1 MGSDCVV
8 GRGLVSG
15 DFEAVISVVDKI
27 IFGSAGGWTGG
38 ADDDGGGTGIVGDG
52 GASVSFGFA
61 RDFRGFGGA
70 GSFGVADAFFASFAS
85 LAFASLSSSTCLC
98 SAEIVI

>member
-1 MGSDCVV
+1 MGCDTA

-15 DFEAVISVVDKI
+15 DFNCGISVVDKI
-27 IFGSAGGWTGG
+27 IFWSAGGWTGG
-38 ADDDGGGTGIVGDG
+38 ADDDGGWTGIVGDG
-52 GASVSFGFA
+52 GASSFGFA
-61 RDFRGFGGA
+61 LDFRGFGGA

-85 LAFASLSSSTCLC
+85 LAFASLSRSTCLC

>member
-1 MGSDCVV
+1 M

-27 IFGSAGGWTGG
+27 IFWSAGGWTGG

-61 RDFRGFGGA
+61 RDFRGFG
-70 GSFGVADAFFASFAS
+70 VADAFFASFAS